1 MKKCLLLLVSI
12 IAFGATSMEEL
23 KLREGMSAPD
33 FTLPTPEGEDISLLK
48 FLENKKLILVDF
60 WASWCAP
67 CRKEGQ
73 NIKAIYEKY
82 HAKGF
87 DVLGVSLDNSAEK
100 WKKAIQEDQ
109 TPWMHVSDLKG
120 WKTPLLKLYEFKS
133 IPCLYLID
141 GQGKIVARD
150 LRGEDLRNKIAEI
163 CDK

>member
-87 DVLGVSLDNSAEK
+87 DV
-100 WKKAIQEDQ
+100 
-109 TPWMHVSDLKG
+109 
-120 WKTPLLKLYEFKS
+120 
-133 IPCLYLID
+133 
-141 GQGKIVARD
+141 
-150 LRGEDLRNKIAEI
+150 
-163 CDK
+163 